1 MAVSHQNAYIVRL
14 KPSILQQIADFK
26 AEEQDKPSADGAGNR
41 KDEKSGMAFGLHR
54 SYFFAL
60 KVASGMYK

>member
-26 AEEQDKPSADGAGNR
+26 AEEQDKPSGG
-41 KDEKSGMAFGLHR
+41 R
-54 SYFFAL
+54 SREQER
-60 KVASGMYK
+60 

>member
-26 AEEQDKPSADGAGNR
+26 AEEQER
-41 KDEKSGMAFGLHR
+41 
-54 SYFFAL
+54 
-60 KVASGMYK
+60 